1 MKRKLAGAVITM
13 LVAGLAAGCGGGDG
27 DADTAATTTTVTGRA
42 PLTKAQFI
50 ARADAICLATVE
62 RIRAGAAGLRAA
74 EAKSHKLPPA
84 DQIARFLERTSL
96 PAYDEMVDK
105 LRDLTPP
112 KRDEQAIDAFVGS
125 LAGAIDTAKADPA
138 KYATTSA
145 RDPFDDANAR
155 AKRYGMK
162 ACGS

>member
-1 MKRKLAGAVITM
+1 MKRKLAGAAITM
-13 LVAGLAAGCGGGDG
+13 LVAGLAAGCGGDG
-27 DADTAATTTTVTGRA
+27 GGATTTAAGGA

-50 ARADAICLATVE
+50 ARADAICLATVA
-62 RIRAGAAGLRAA
+62 RIRSGAAGMRAE
-74 EAKSHKLPPA
+74 EAKSRRLPPT
-84 DQIARFLERTSL
+84 DQIARFLKDTSL
-96 PAYDEMVDK
+96 PAYDEMLDK

-112 KRDEQAIDAFVGS
+112 KRDEKAIDAFVGS

-138 KYATTSA
+138 KYATPSA

>member
-1 MKRKLAGAVITM
+1 MKRKLAGAAITM
-13 LVAGLAAGCGGGDG
+13 LVVAGLVAGCGGDSGG
-27 DADTAATTTTVTGRA
+27 NGATTTAAGGA
-42 PLTKAQFI
+42 PLTKAEFI
-50 ARADAICLATVE
+50 ARADAICLATVA
-62 RIRAGAAGLRAA
+62 RIRAGAATLRAE
-74 EAKSHKLPPA
+74 EAKSRRLPPA
-84 DQIARFLERTSL
+84 DQIARFLEKTSL
-96 PAYDEMVDK
+96 PAYDDMLDK

-112 KRDEQAIDAFVGS
+112 KRDEKAIDAFVGS

-138 KYATTSA
+138 KYAKTSA